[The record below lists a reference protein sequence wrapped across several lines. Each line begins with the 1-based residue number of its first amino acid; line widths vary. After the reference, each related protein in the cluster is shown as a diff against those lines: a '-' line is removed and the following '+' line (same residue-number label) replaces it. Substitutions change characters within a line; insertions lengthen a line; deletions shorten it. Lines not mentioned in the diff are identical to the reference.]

1 MTQHAPSKKQSLLKQ
16 LGPGLVSGAADDD
29 PSGIATY
36 SQAGAQF
43 GFSMLWTS
51 VLTYPFMAA
60 IQLISAK
67 IGRVTGIGIV
77 ANVKNYYPKSFV
89 LILVVLLVLANTI
102 NIAADVAAMGSALQL
117 VLGGPAHGHL
127 YGLLFGL
134 FCIVMQVFIPYRR
147 YSPILKA
154 MTMVLFVY
162 VIAAFTIHIPWR
174 EVLINTVFPD
184 ITWSQDYILTIV
196 AVFGTTISPYLFFWQ
211 ASQEIEE
218 MNLSHH
224 HIKALKDLKTGGNEH
239 MKRIRF
245 DTMVGMA
252 FSNIISFFIILTAA
266 LTLHANGITDIQ
278 SSSQAAEALR
288 PLAGDLTFYL
298 FAAGIIGTGL
308 LAVPVLAGSAAYGIA
323 EVYNWHA
330 TLEAKPKEA
339 KLFYAIIA
347 ATTLAGV
354 VINFLPVD
362 PVKML
367 FWAAV
372 INGFVAVPIMVMM
385 MLVASNTKIMG
396 RFKLSPRLKIA
407 GWCATAIMAMAAGTL
422 IWSWVT

>member
-1 MTQHAPSKKQSLLKQ
+1 MTEHTRTKKPSLLKQ

-43 GFSMLWTS
+43 GFSMLWTA

-77 ANVKNYYPKSFV
+77 ANVKNYYPKPFV
-89 LILVVLLVLANTI
+89 LVLVTLLVLANTI

-127 YGLLFGL
+127 YALLFGML
-134 FCIVMQVFIPYRR
+134 CIILQVFIPYRR
-147 YSPILKA
+147 YSPILKT
-154 MTMVLFVY
+154 MTMILFVY
-162 VIAAFTIHIPWR
+162 IIAAFTVHIPWR
-174 EVLINTVFPD
+174 NVMINTFFPQ
-184 ITWSQDYILTIV
+184 IAFTQDYILTVV

-224 HIKALKDLKTGGNEH
+224 HNKALRDLKHGGNEQL
-239 MKRIRF
+239 KRIRF

-252 FSNIISFFIILTAA
+252 FSNIIAFFIILTTAV
-266 LTLHANGITDIQ
+266 TLNANGVTDIQ
-278 SSSQAAEALR
+278 SSAQAAEALR
-288 PLAGDLTFYL
+288 PLAGEFTFYL

-308 LAVPVLAGSAAYGIA
+308 LAVPILAGSAAYGIA
-323 EVYNWHA
+323 EVFDWHA

-339 KLFYAIIA
+339 TLFYSIIA

-354 VINFLPVD
+354 AINFMPID
-362 PVKML
+362 PVKIL

-372 INGFVAVPIMVMM
+372 INGFVAVPIMTMM
-385 MLVASNTKIMG
+385 MLIASNKVIMG
-396 RFKLSPRLKIA
+396 RFTLRPRLKIA
-407 GWCATAIMAMAAGTL
+407 GWCATGLMTLAAGAL
-422 IWSWVT
+422 LWSWLT